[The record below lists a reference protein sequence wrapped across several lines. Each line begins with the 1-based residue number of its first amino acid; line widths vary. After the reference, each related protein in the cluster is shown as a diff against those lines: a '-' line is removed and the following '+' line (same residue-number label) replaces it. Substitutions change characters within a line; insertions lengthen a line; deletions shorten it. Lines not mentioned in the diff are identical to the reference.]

1 MIKHKGH
8 NGHEGVKKD
17 STLCTHLRLHVICL
31 ANHASVVSFVFRLLI
46 QANKNSQSTTALN
59 HCVDCTLVKQS
70 RRLTKSEL
78 EGGGSQIS
86 FVA

>member
-1 MIKHKGH
+1 M
-8 NGHEGVKKD
+8 
-17 STLCTHLRLHVICL
+17 ICL
-31 ANHASVVSFVFRLLI
+31 ANHASVVSFVFRFLI

-59 HCVDCTLVKQS
+59 HCVDCNRLKQS